1 MRYFFDVTHDAQHVA
16 ESNRWEYSQQDD
28 EATPLLK
35 VAFLAPLLAN
45 AGRMIAGQGIKQ
57 MGKVGVKQGL
67 KEGAKQMASK
77 EGMKNLAR
85 NTAKN
90 IKASDVKDM
99 AMDAKRQS
107 DEEARHK
114 QMMQQQ
120 EQNRLMDAGK
130 AKAGTGSSMAQ

>member
-1 MRYFFDVTHDAQHVA
+1 MRYFFDVTHDAQYVA

-57 MGKVGVKQGL
+57 MGKVGVKQAV
-67 KEGAKQMASK
+67 KEGGKKLATKQ
-77 EGMKNLAR
+77 GMKELA
-85 NTAKN
+85 TGAAKKVN
-90 IKASDVKDM
+90 MKEMAQDAMSQQQEAS
-99 AMDAKRQS
+99 
-107 DEEARHK
+107 RHK